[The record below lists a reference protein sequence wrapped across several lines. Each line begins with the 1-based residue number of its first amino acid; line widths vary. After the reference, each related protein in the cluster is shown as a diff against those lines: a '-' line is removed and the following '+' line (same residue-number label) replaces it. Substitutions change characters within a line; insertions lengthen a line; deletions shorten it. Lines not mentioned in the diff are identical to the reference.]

1 MSEPDW
7 KVRLSA
13 AVEVAIGLN
22 VDCGGAAGVYRV
34 RDAVLA
40 DIAPH
45 VEAAYQRG
53 LEAGRS
59 QAGYG
64 TRRKSKEGPCRT
76 GTAGAAGSTPASTT
90 GEP

>member
-7 KVRLSA
+7 KQSFYDSVTSWVSGGDIVKTA
-13 AVEVAIGLN
+13 A
-22 VDCGGAAGVYRV
+22 Y
-34 RDAVLA
+34 LA
-40 DIAPH
+40 LLDHI
-45 VEAAYQRG
+45 EAAYQRG
-53 LEAGRS
+53 LQAGRS

-76 GTAGAAGSTPASTT
+76 GTAGAAGSTPALSTEG